1 MHWKNDKNHVVLCLE
16 NDIFM
21 LKRKIFKQI
30 EHFYKTSKGALL
42 VTGARQIG
50 KTYSVRTFANS
61 NFKSFVEIN
70 FIESPDAVGIFSNA
84 KNCDDILLRL
94 SAYTNKPLIEGDTLV
109 FFDEVQ
115 RCPEIVTAIKFLV
128 DDGRYRYIMSGSL
141 LGVEL
146 NDIRSFPVGYMDILD
161 MFPLDLEEFIW
172 AVGVKS
178 EVIDGLKFAFEKKI
192 PIDDFVHK
200 KMMEVFRL
208 YLIVGGMP
216 GQVESK

>member
-1 MHWKNDKNHVVLCLE
+1 
-16 NDIFM
+16 M

-50 KTYSVRTFANS
+50 KTYSVRTFAKS

-109 FFDEVQ
+109 FF
-115 RCPEIVTAIKFLV
+115 
-128 DDGRYRYIMSGSL
+128 
-141 LGVEL
+141 
-146 NDIRSFPVGYMDILD
+146 
-161 MFPLDLEEFIW
+161 
-172 AVGVKS
+172 
-178 EVIDGLKFAFEKKI
+178 
-192 PIDDFVHK
+192 
-200 KMMEVFRL
+200 VFF
-208 YLIVGGMP
+208 
-216 GQVESK
+216 